1 MAKTKHNKAIART
14 IVGLGTLWAGAVIW
28 ASISGQ
34 SATVS
39 AVEKTSL
46 NDPVAAI
53 NSAAVLDNTNN
64 APAVVQNNNTPAAN
78 LPVSGV
84 PAATNAVTAQPT
96 PAATNTGTVAPT
108 PAAPAPVITQAPVVT
123 NQPVAAP
130 APRIRTRAS

>member
-1 MAKTKHNKAIART
+1 MANTKHNKAIART

-46 NDPVAAI
+46 NDPIAAI
-53 NSAAVLDNTNN
+53 NSTAVLDSTNN
-64 APAVVQNNNTPAAN
+64 TPAVVQSSSTPAVN
-78 LPVSGV
+78 LPVSRAPTV
-84 PAATNAVTAQPT
+84 TNAVTAQPT
-96 PAATNTGTVAPT
+96 PAATNTGAVAST
-108 PAAPAPVITQAPVVT
+108 PAAPAPAITQAPVVT
-123 NQPVAAP
+123 NQPVLAP